1 MTGPLGGGA
10 VGDAYIDVHANTTPV
25 EKDLEKGLD
34 KAGREAQ
41 PEAAKVGKDLGST
54 IGDGVEKEVGR
65 KGPDIAKTLGRAVEA
80 ETVEIRPDF
89 RYNVRGRDGRFIA
102 QAAANIRDEVEEA
115 FSAASGGNGGFFKNF
130 KTGIADAL
138 GAVFNISGRSPLV
151 ALLPILLGAIGGLI
165 GAALQAANALVATLT
180 TIPALIGAIGLQG
193 AVLVGAFKGVGA
205 AIQGAFA
212 ATNVKELNEAI
223 KGLTPSAQLFVKSL
237 LPAKQIFADFQRL
250 SQENFFRGFGD
261 TLGNVIKVIKPFLS
275 QASISLALALGKAF
289 ASIANAFVTPE
300 WQHFLQRIIPATVK
314 WLTAFGPSLG
324 KFLTGLIKVADTSIP
339 FLSKLGDL
347 LNQILTKFGSAFLDE
362 SNLAGF
368 LDWLNSMYDTLILL
382 GPLFMSALGFL
393 TTFLTQLDKAGG
405 KELIITLTAILDRL
419 TKLFG
424 SEIGLKALTLL
435 IDGFIG
441 SMYLVTFVIF
451 AVVGALSLL
460 QATIEFVGFL
470 IEGFIKGIRD
480 FLRAVTDRWNEF
492 IAFFSSL
499 DDQFRIWLNGLWPKL
514 YNAGLNLIGG
524 LIAGMKARIT
534 ELVGTLR
541 NITALIAANKG
552 PEDVDKKLLYPAGQ
566 NIMEGLGAGI
576 EDGAGDVMKQL
587 RDFTTGIGGIALQN
601 NNNPVNIGANAV
613 QVNFQGALPSEEQA
627 MATGQAVGTGMN
639 RMLAARNTRLAVRS
653 L

>member
-1 MTGPLGGGA
+1 MTGPLGSGA

-41 PEAAKVGKDLGST
+41 PEAAKVGKDLGTS
-54 IGDGVEKEVGR
+54 IGDGVQKEVGK
-65 KGPDIAKTLGRAVEA
+65 KGPDIAKTLGRAIEA

-151 ALLPILLGAIGGLI
+151 AILPILLGAIGGLI

-193 AVLVGAFKGVGA
+193 AVLIGAFKGVGT

-212 ATNVKELNEAI
+212 ATNVKELNAAI
-223 KGLTPSAQLFVKSL
+223 QGLTPSAQAFVKSL
-237 LPAKQIFADFQRL
+237 LPARDILRDFQRL
-250 SQENFFRGFGD
+250 SQENFFRGFGN
-261 TLGNVIKVIKPFLS
+261 TLANIVNTLKPFLT
-275 QASISLALALGKAF
+275 QASITLAMQLGQAF
-289 ASIANAFVTPE
+289 AQIGAAFTTPE

-314 WLTAFGPSLG
+314 WLQGFGPSFG
-324 KFLTGLIKVADTSIP
+324 RFLTGLIKVADASIP

-347 LNQILTKFGSAFLDE
+347 LNDILAHFGGAFLDE
-362 SNLAGF
+362 ANLAGF

-393 TTFLTQLDKAGG
+393 TTFLTMLDQAGG

-419 TKLFG
+419 TKLFA
-424 SEIGLKALTLL
+424 SEIGFKALTVL
-435 IDGFIG
+435 IDALIL
-441 SMYLVTFVIF
+441 SMYAFIF
-451 AVVGALSLL
+451 IVFLVVGALALL
-460 QATIEFVGFL
+460 QATIEFVKFL

-492 IAFFSSL
+492 LAFFSSL

-524 LIAGMKARIT
+524 LIAGMKARVT

-552 PEDVDKKLLYPAGQ
+552 PEEVDKKLLYPAGQ

-639 RMLAARNTRLAVRS
+639 KMLAARNTRLAVRS